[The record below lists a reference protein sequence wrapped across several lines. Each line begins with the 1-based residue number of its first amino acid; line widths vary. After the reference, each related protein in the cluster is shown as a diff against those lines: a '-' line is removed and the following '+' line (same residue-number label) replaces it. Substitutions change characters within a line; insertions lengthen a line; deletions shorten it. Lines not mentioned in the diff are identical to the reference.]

1 MCVTGR
7 DEGRSRPVRKGRR
20 LWAQLALVICGLG
33 LVDIGILAG
42 SRGWGSAC
50 SGVEYLVLR
59 RLEKR

>member
-1 MCVTGR
+1 MPA
-7 DEGRSRPVRKGRR
+7 RPRRR
-20 LWAQLALVICGLG
+20 LWAQLALVICSLG

-50 SGVEYLVLR
+50 SAAEYLVLR

>member
-1 MCVTGR
+1 MCATGR
-7 DEGRSRPVRKGRR
+7 SEGEPVSARPRRR
-20 LWAQLALVICGLG
+20 LWAQLALVICSLG

-50 SGVEYLVLR
+50 SAAEYLVLR

>member
-1 MCVTGR
+1 MFVTGR
-7 DEGRSRPVRKGRR
+7 NRGGSVPAKKRR
-20 LWAQLALVICGLG
+20 LWMQLALVVCSLG

-50 SGVEYLVLR
+50 SAAEYLVLR